1 VGPKETNMGK
11 KKWKRRAK
19 MVQKNLHHA
28 WQQAEDQRTELET
41 LRAELDR
48 TKDQLH
54 TLSENYQAQ
63 LKVSQGLQDGLDAER
78 NISAG
83 LQHKLDRVM
92 FAAGMYPPHLVP
104 ELKGVFEDVVG
115 IVDGLLPE
123 RVGEIMFDDPKTVP
137 DLRPQM
143 RRLRNEAKRGLRII
157 EQESKPE
164 AGK

>member
-1 VGPKETNMGK
+1 MGK
-11 KKWKRRAK
+11 KKWKRRAS
-19 MVQKNLHHA
+19 A
-28 WQQAEDQRTELET
+28 AERAGGSLREQVET
-41 LRAELDR
+41 LRAKLDR

-54 TLSENYQAQ
+54 TLSENYLAQ

-78 NISAG
+78 DISAG
-83 LQHKLDRVM
+83 LQRKLDRAM
-92 FAAGMYPPHLVP
+92 FSQGMYPPHLVP
-104 ELKGVFEDVVG
+104 TLKGVFEDVVG